1 MIVAQR
7 EYKYEHQEMDQQ
19 QKKPMNRNNKKRNVK
34 QKSIPK
40 LQIIFIVLIIA
51 GLCIGILFGYV
62 RLTELKYNV
71 NKYNKEIQLIES
83 HLGNLKVELEK
94 VKRSDLIED
103 RAKNELGMQYPEK
116 KQMVFLEINMD
127 EMNTNS
133 TEGENKQKVDDQ
145 ENYFIEKVKKVFNFV
160 D

>member
-7 EYKYEHQEMDQQ
+7 EYKYEDQKVDEKKQ
-19 QKKPMNRNNKKRNVK
+19 KPMKKNDKKIKTK
-34 QKSIPK
+34 QKNTPK
-40 LQIIFIVLIIA
+40 VQIVFTVLIIA
-51 GLCIGILFGYV
+51 GLCIGILLGYV

-71 NKYNKEIQLIES
+71 NKCNKEIKLIES

-94 VKRSDLIED
+94 VKRSDLIEN

-116 KQMVFLEINMD
+116 RQMVFLAID
-127 EMNTNS
+127 MNANS
-133 TEGENKQKVDDQ
+133 TEAKNKEMVDHQ
-145 ENYFIEKVKKVFNFV
+145 ENYFIKKIKKVFNFV